1 MRIKKGDQVE
11 IICGKDRGKRGK
23 VLRCIPKKGKIVIEG
38 LNLAK
43 RHRKPRKEG
52 EKGQRVDVPAA
63 IDSSNAMIVCRHC
76 GKRTAIGYR
85 FEGDR
90 KERTCGKCGKVL

>member
-1 MRIKKGDQVE
+1 ME

-23 VLRCIPKKGKIVIEG
+23 VLRCIPKKGKIVIER
-38 LNLAK
+38 LNFTK